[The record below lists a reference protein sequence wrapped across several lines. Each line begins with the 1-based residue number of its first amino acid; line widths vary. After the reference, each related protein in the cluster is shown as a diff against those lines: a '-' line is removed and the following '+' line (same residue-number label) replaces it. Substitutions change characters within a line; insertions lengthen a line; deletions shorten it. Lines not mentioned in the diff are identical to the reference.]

1 MTKSKERV
9 SKAKPGAATTRPR
22 APQLPPTISRAAL
35 MVDGTDMLVRRITH
49 QHFVLTS
56 LLETVRGGFASLI
69 GLSTFQYVLMQ
80 AVGRLTNQQ
89 QWTVRSIARE
99 MHVTDAYASVEIAD
113 LVDQRYL
120 AKIVNPDDRR
130 VSFLELTD
138 KGVSS
143 LSAIAPVQQM
153 VNDTLYGHLDSNS
166 ALTYSNELSVLIS
179 RAESAI
185 SVLND
190 VAADQREAALRQ
202 TPRRRRRTAAR

>member
-1 MTKSKERV
+1 
-9 SKAKPGAATTRPR
+9 
-22 APQLPPTISRAAL
+22 

-49 QHFVLTS
+49 QHFVLSS
-56 LLETVRGGFASLI
+56 LLETVRSGFASLV

-80 AVGRLTNQQ
+80 AVGRLTDKQ
-89 QWTVRSIARE
+89 QWTVRSTARE

-113 LVDQRYL
+113 LVEQGYL
-120 AKIVNPDDRR
+120 AKVVNPEDRR

-143 LSAIAPVQQM
+143 LSAIAPIQQM
-153 VNDTLYGHLDSNS
+153 VNDALYGHLDSNS

-202 TPRRRRRTAAR
+202 PTKRRRRTAAR

>member
-1 MTKSKERV
+1 MTKSKERMT
-9 SKAKPGAATTRPR
+9 KAKPAAARPR
-22 APQLPPTISRAAL
+22 APQLPPTISRTAL

-49 QHFVLTS
+49 QHFVLS
-56 LLETVRGGFASLI
+56 GLLETVRSGFASLI
-69 GLSTFQYVLMQ
+69 GLSSFQYVLMQ
-80 AVGRLTNQQ
+80 AVGRLSDQQ

-99 MHVTDAYASVEIAD
+99 MHMTDAYASVEIAD
-113 LVDQRYL
+113 LVEKGYL

-138 KGVSS
+138 KGVAS
-143 LSAIAPVQQM
+143 LSAIAPIQQM
-153 VNDTLYGHLDSNS
+153 VNDALYGHLDSNS

-185 SVLND
+185 SVLNE

-202 TPRRRRRTAAR
+202 TSKRRRRPAR

>member
-1 MTKSKERV
+1 MTKSKERAA
-9 SKAKPGAATTRPR
+9 KAKPGTAVGRPR
-22 APQLPPTISRAAL
+22 APKLPPTISRTAL

-49 QHFVLTS
+49 QHFVLS
-56 LLETVRGGFASLI
+56 SMLETVRSGFASLI

-80 AVGRLTNQQ
+80 AVGRLTDQP

-113 LVDQRYL
+113 LVEQGYL

-138 KGVSS
+138 KGVAS
-143 LSAIAPVQQM
+143 LSAIAPIQQL
-153 VNDTLYGHLDSNS
+153 VNDALYGHLDRNS

-202 TPRRRRRTAAR
+202 PPKRRRRTAAR

>member
-1 MTKSKERV
+1 MTKSRERV
-9 SKAKPGAATTRPR
+9 SKAKPGAAVTRPR
-22 APQLPPTISRAAL
+22 APKLPPTISRAAL

-49 QHFVLTS
+49 QHFVLSS
-56 LLETVRGGFASLI
+56 LLETVRSGFASLI

-80 AVGRLTNQQ
+80 AVGRLTDKQ
-89 QWTVRSIARE
+89 QWTVRSTARE

-113 LVDQRYL
+113 LVEQGYL
-120 AKIVNPDDRR
+120 AKVVNPDDRR

-143 LSAIAPVQQM
+143 LSAIAPIQQM
-153 VNDTLYGHLDSNS
+153 VNDALYGHLDSNS

-202 TPRRRRRTAAR
+202 PTKRRRRTAAR